1 MDGYPG
7 MVLPGFFPDLVLSGR
22 LPWHGFAWMVV
33 VTLTWFCVARIPT
46 FPVFSQPRNNPGRI
60 RWTKFFRDGLQSS
73 HLCRMHTPVPQSKHY
88 SGSDHLYTVKIQFEL
103 IKIKVEGF
111 YARNLP

>member
-22 LPWHGFAWMVV
+22 LPWHGFVWQEFLPFQFLASRGIIQDEFVGQS
-33 VTLTWFCVARIPT
+33 
-46 FPVFSQPRNNPGRI
+46 FSG
-60 RWTKFFRDGLQSS
+60 TG
-73 HLCRMHTPVPQSKHY
+73 CRAATSAGCILRCLQSKHY